1 MKDIRVVYIEDDH
14 DLIDLVSMFLK
25 ARGYIVWGATDGQE
39 GLDLVREMKPDIV
52 LLDLMIPDINGWD
65 IYKKL
70 SADPL
75 TKDLPVVV
83 ISAKA
88 EPIDKVL
95 GLHIAKVD
103 GYICKPFLPSDLVDC
118 IEQVIKRKSADK

>member
-1 MKDIRVVYIEDDH
+1 MKAIRVVYIEDDQE
-14 DLIDLVSMFLK
+14 LVNLVSMILRP
-25 ARGYIVWGATDGQE
+25 RGYVFWGATDGYE
-39 GLDLVREMKPDIV
+39 GLALVRKMKPDVV
-52 LLDLMIPDINGWD
+52 LLDLMIPDISGWD
-65 IYKKL
+65 IIKIL

-75 TKDLPVVV
+75 TKDLPVIV

-103 GYICKPFLPSDLVDC
+103 GYICKPFTPSDLVDC
-118 IEQVIKRKSADK
+118 IGQVIKQNRAD

>member
-1 MKDIRVVYIEDDH
+1 MKDIRVVYIEDDQE
-14 DLIDLVSMFLK
+14 LVNLVSMILRP
-25 ARGYIVWGATDGQE
+25 RGYIVWGATDGYV
-39 GLDLVREMKPDIV
+39 GLDLVRKMKPDIV
-52 LLDLMIPDINGWD
+52 LLDLIPDISGWD
-65 IYKKL
+65 IINKL

-95 GLHIAKVD
+95 GLHIAKVA
-103 GYICKPFLPSDLVDC
+103 GYICKPFIPSDLVEC
-118 IEQVIKRKSADK
+118 IEQVIKQNSAD

>member
-1 MKDIRVVYIEDDH
+1 MKDIRVVYIEDDQE
-14 DLIDLVSMFLK
+14 LVNLVSMILRP
-25 ARGYIVWGATDGQE
+25 RGYIVWGATDGYV
-39 GLDLVREMKPDIV
+39 GLDLVRKMKPDIV
-52 LLDLMIPDINGWD
+52 LLDLMIPDISGWD
-65 IYKKL
+65 IIKKL

-95 GLHIAKVD
+95 GLHIAKVA
-103 GYICKPFLPSDLVDC
+103 GYICKPFIPSDLVEC
-118 IEQVIKRKSADK
+118 IEQVIKQNSAD